1 MRKIS
6 LVIFANVMGCTQLY
20 ASTYCGKVEAT
31 YFDKVDGGPGVV
43 YELLLKNDQKNKH
56 LTLNVFSKNTKEEKL
71 KKSIM
76 NLIDLESSYCF
87 EGSLSGTTLD
97 FDSVKLDEVE

>member
-56 LTLNVFSKNTKEEKL
+56 LTLNVFYKNTKEEKL
-71 KKSIM
+71 KKWQHA
-76 NLIDLESSYCF
+76 IDSMTKEEIDKLVL
-87 EGSLSGTTLD
+87 G
-97 FDSVKLDEVE
+97 VKKAIKLLNS